1 MRGSLSSAYRRELL
15 VPNKSLPVII
25 GKKYVTFR
33 ELKREAGPDVN
44 IELQKDESEPNSR
57 WNHDPTPILLTG
69 FRSAVDKAADM
80 ILSRFAVVYEFDNS
94 MDEDTMPVPSEY
106 RRTLQTLIQEISG
119 KRAVRISLENSL
131 TGLLKVCIRGRKD
144 GIEMA
149 KMDILQEI
157 KPPDDSL
164 EVHVTASVAEKLVD
178 ASKGCF
184 KSIAESTGARIEAC
198 RTTSSGSLLP
208 LPAEKSEWGEY
219 VVISISGSCAQVS
232 EARTLIIREAQEQA
246 RRADSR
252 HRSRSQADYHQPEAK
267 KRPRNAPA
275 GGAYIAKDT
284 GSPTPLTPP
293 RSLTDVAA
301 SLLTEES
308 SPGLQK
314 LPEDSTQP
322 AEDSPQPPPSSMEE
336 LEAEVHTKDA
346 AAESHAIVQ
355 ALVKAEAT
363 SSWKP
368 TSIIA
373 EPSSPADPKAPPP
386 LAVVVT
392 PPETVESG

>member
-25 GKKYVTFR
+25 GKKYATFR
-33 ELKREAGPDVN
+33 ELKREAGPDVK

-69 FRSAVDKAADM
+69 VRSAVDKAADM

-94 MDEDTMPVPSEY
+94 TDEDTMPVPSEC

-131 TGLLKVCIRGRKD
+131 TGFLKVCIRGRKD

-184 KSIAESTGARIEAC
+184 ESIAERTGARIEAC

-284 GSPTPLTPP
+284 GSPTPPTPP

-314 LPEDSTQP
+314 LPEDFPQP

-336 LEAEVHTKDA
+336 PEAEVHTKDA

-368 TSIIA
+368 TSTIA
-373 EPSSPADPKAPPP
+373 EPSSPAHPKAPPP
-386 LAVVVT
+386 LAVVDT
-392 PPETVESG
+392 PPEAVESG